1 MPDAQAEYHV
11 LAVEDNPGDAMLI
24 KHAWAECEVV
34 RASVIILP
42 ESKDVVQYLRR
53 GGPYSQQSDPTP
65 DLIMLD
71 YVMPVNGG
79 IALAQLKNDP
89 DLLVIPVV
97 VLTGSPNPQNL
108 AEVYKRHANCC
119 FAKPSTLQEFVDLTC
134 YLAEFW
140 LKRVRRPP
148 KPPV

>member
-1 MPDAQAEYHV
+1 MAELERYHV
-11 LAVEDNPGDAMLI
+11 LAIEDNPGDALLI
-24 KHAWAECEVV
+24 KHAWAECKLVQ
-34 RASVIILP
+34 ASVTVLP
-42 ESKDVVQYLRR
+42 ESKDVIQFLRR

-97 VLTGSPNPQNL
+97 VLTGSPNPLNL
-108 AEVYKRHANCC
+108 AEIYRRHANCC
-119 FAKPSTLQEFVDLTC
+119 FGKPSTLEEFIDLTC

-140 LKRVRRPP
+140 LKRSRRAP
-148 KPPV
+148 KPKI